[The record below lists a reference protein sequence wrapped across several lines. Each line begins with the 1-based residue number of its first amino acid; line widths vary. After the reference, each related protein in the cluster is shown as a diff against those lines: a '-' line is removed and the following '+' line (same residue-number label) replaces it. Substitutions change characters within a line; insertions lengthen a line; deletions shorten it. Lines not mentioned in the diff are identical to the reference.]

1 MQTSLHSD
9 GIRIAVV
16 GAHLEAMPLHWQVKK
31 AGASL
36 FKKTFTS
43 NCYGLFSLQN
53 SIPPKPGL
61 RRLPIGGDEIE
72 VEVYDFPLS
81 SVGEFLSQIPHPLG
95 LGTIELCDGSW
106 VKGFICEP
114 IALEEAKDITAFK
127 GWRAFCSSTI

>member
-1 MQTSLHSD
+1 
-9 GIRIAVV
+9 
-16 GAHLEAMPLHWQVKK
+16 MPLHWQIKK

-36 FKKTFTS
+36 LRKTFTS
-43 NCYGLFSLQN
+43 KCYGLFSLQN

-61 RRLPIGGDEIE
+61 KRVTAGGNEIE

-114 IALEEAKDITAFK
+114 IALEEAKDITSFK